1 MAIRACSDEMGASY
15 SDQTLGSSLQHE
27 ACQSPL
33 SPAAGEAGDSGV
45 RKRMEELINQRLTP
59 CTNVL
64 VEQAS
69 AVRDLTAQLHST
81 HSPGPESLTARL
93 LSQAKAGAATFPPQ
107 MDASARSERGG
118 PVGHSAHVGHS
129 AQGTTAARAPGCFG
143 SVSAVPIV
151 GVASEADVLD
161 VTRLL
166 HKVYQYRTDQEI
178 EEGLCAR
185 LSTVS
190 ERRSILPQVEQMLP
204 ALTNVILYCEDEMVY
219 LTRELTRLCM
229 SSLHFASRFL

>member
-1 MAIRACSDEMGASY
+1 M
-15 SDQTLGSSLQHE
+15 
-27 ACQSPL
+27 
-33 SPAAGEAGDSGV
+33 
-45 RKRMEELINQRLTP
+45 
-59 CTNVL
+59 
-64 VEQAS
+64 
-69 AVRDLTAQLHST
+69 
-81 HSPGPESLTARL
+81 
-93 LSQAKAGAATFPPQ
+93 
-107 MDASARSERGG
+107 
-118 PVGHSAHVGHS
+118 
-129 AQGTTAARAPGCFG
+129 
-143 SVSAVPIV
+143 PIV
-151 GVASEADVLD
+151 GVASEEVLD